1 MFNRPSAEIEKKLTD
16 LVGHLKKENP
26 VLIEVVDDYKSLDLV
41 GRRLGLISAD
51 ESYTGKIPWWPLI
64 SVLGTFSA
72 GKSTFIN
79 DFMGRSLQRSGN
91 QAVDDKFTVV
101 CYSENEDGRVLP
113 GIALDA
119 DIRFP
124 FYKMSEEIERVSEGE
139 GRRID
144 AYLQLKTT
152 SSEIMKGKILIDS
165 PGFDADEQRTSTLK
179 ITDHIID
186 LSDLVLVFFDARHPE
201 PGAMQDTLEHLVGN
215 TIHRNDSN
223 KFLFILNQIDTTAKE
238 NNPEDVVGAWQRA
251 LSQKGLTA
259 GRFYCIYNE
268 KAAVPIEDE
277 TLRARFKKKKDEDLN
292 DIMSRIRQV
301 EVERSYRIVGS
312 LEKLARDIEDI
323 HLPKIAAYTSEWSKK
338 VLTADIVTYSIVFA
352 LLLYISIS
360 NGYWDGFS
368 LNIPFFSQLDT
379 VMKGLVLFVAFFAL
393 AGIHY
398 LNRSI
403 MYKWVSSKILNKG
416 DEQYI
421 LAFNK
426 NTAWWRSIFRDKPV
440 GWSRNSKKRIKNI
453 IANTA
458 QFVQRLNNQFTN
470 PSGESDN
477 KKVSQDEEKPVIAEQ
492 EQVEAV
498 AEKKPE
504 ANTDSSSS

>member
-1 MFNRPSAEIEKKLTD
+1 MFNQASPEIQKKLGN
-16 LVGHLKKENP
+16 LVTHLKKENP
-26 VLIEVVDDYKSLDLV
+26 VLIKVVDDYQSLDLV
-41 GRRLGLISAD
+41 GRRLGLITSD
-51 ESYTGKIPWWPLI
+51 ESYTGNIPWWPLI

-79 DFMGRSLQRSGN
+79 GFMDRSLQRSGN
-91 QAVDDKFTVV
+91 QAVDDKFTVI
-101 CYSENEDGRVLP
+101 CYSEKEDGRVLP

-124 FYKMSEEIERVSEGE
+124 FYKMSEEIDRVSEGE

-152 SSEIMKGKILIDS
+152 TSEIMKGKILIDS
-165 PGFDADEQRTSTLK
+165 PGFDADAQRTSTLK
-179 ITDHIID
+179 ITDHIIG

-215 TIHRNDSN
+215 TIYRNDSN

-268 KAAVPIEDE
+268 KVSVPIVDAA
-277 TLRARFKKKKDEDLN
+277 LRERFKKKKDEDLD

-312 LEKLARDIEDI
+312 LEKIARDIQDI
-323 HLPKIAAYTSEWSKK
+323 HVPKISSYISQWSKK
-338 VLTADIVTYSIVFA
+338 VITYDLILFG
-352 LLLYISIS
+352 LMICGFLYYTLS
-360 NGYWDGFS
+360 NNYWSGFS
-368 LNIPFFSQLDT
+368 LTVPFFSDLDNLL
-379 VMKGLVLFVAFFAL
+379 KGLVLFIVFFGFTAV
-393 AGIHY
+393 HY

-403 MYKWVSSKILNKG
+403 MFKWVSKKIIKND
-416 DEQYI
+416 DEQY
-421 LAFNK
+421 LNAFKK
-426 NTAWWRSIFRDKPV
+426 NTAYWRTIFKEKPA
-440 GWSRNSKKRIKNI
+440 GWGRNSRKRLKVI
-453 IANTA
+453 IGNTS
-458 QFVQRLNNQFTN
+458 QFVEKLNNQFTN
-470 PSGESDN
+470 PSGDVDVFKATEQAAS
-477 KKVSQDEEKPVIAEQ
+477 VEEK
-492 EQVEAV
+492 
-498 AEKKPE
+498 
-504 ANTDSSSS
+504 T